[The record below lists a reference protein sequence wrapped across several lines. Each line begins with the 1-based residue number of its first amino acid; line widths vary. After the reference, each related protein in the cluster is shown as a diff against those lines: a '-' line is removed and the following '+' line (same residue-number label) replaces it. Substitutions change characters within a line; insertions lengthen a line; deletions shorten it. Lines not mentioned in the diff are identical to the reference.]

1 MANPKPRSV
10 EAKKKKNVKNVKA
23 RSVETKKNK
32 NVSKNV
38 RLTYGSTQK
47 AKIPVVPLHMSNKL
61 KWWRRWCRVAAG
73 KGSALS
79 MFVSGCLDSI
89 NFTSHK
95 NGTIRQKVPENW
107 KELA

>member
-1 MANPKPRSV
+1 MLR
-10 EAKKKKNVKNVKA
+10 
-23 RSVETKKNK
+23 
-32 NVSKNV
+32 
-38 RLTYGSTQK
+38 GSDDCF
-47 AKIPVVPLHMSNKL
+47 L
-61 KWWRRWCRVAAG
+61 AAG

-95 NGTIRQKVPENW
+95 NSTIRQKVPENW